1 MSCVFLTN
9 KSDFHRNIYSYLLLS
24 SITAS
29 CDGVTASS
37 IRCCQHSY
45 VFSFPPL
52 LHSGLGP
59 CPLSP
64 PSHSSTP
71 VCIQCCLYSSQPSSN
86 ITGGDIRCE
95 AMENYSICVLLLWRV
110 VMAHGNWNRSY
121 IFPINRNS
129 PGPSY
134 VFLCVLAGQGW
145 AESSAARHSSPT
157 PSSGGR
163 LAQLSANHSPARP
176 LSTNQ
181 RRADA
186 HP

>member
-1 MSCVFLTN
+1 M
-9 KSDFHRNIYSYLLLS
+9 
-24 SITAS
+24 
-29 CDGVTASS
+29 TASS

-64 PSHSSTP
+64 TSPSSTP
-71 VCIQCCLYSSQPSSN
+71 VCSQCCLYSSQPSSN
-86 ITGGDIRCE
+86 ITGVTLGVKRLRFI
-95 AMENYSICVLLLWRV
+95 ALCVLLLWRV

>member
-1 MSCVFLTN
+1 MFFLTN

-59 CPLSP
+59 GPLSP
-64 PSHSSTP
+64 TSPSSTP
-71 VCIQCCLYSSQPSSN
+71 VCSQCCLYSSQPSSN
-86 ITGGDIRCE
+86 STGVTSGVRRLRFI
-95 AMENYSICVLLLWRV
+95 ALCVLLLWRV

>member
-1 MSCVFLTN
+1 MCPVSL
-9 KSDFHRNIYSYLLLS
+9 H
-24 SITAS
+24 
-29 CDGVTASS
+29 
-37 IRCCQHSY
+37 
-45 VFSFPPL
+45 FST
-52 LHSGLGP
+52 LGWAPVP
-59 CPLSP
+59 CPLP
-64 PSHSSTP
+64 PPAAHRCVASVAYTP
-71 VCIQCCLYSSQPSSN
+71 PNLVVTLQGVTLGVKRWRFIALC
-86 ITGGDIRCE
+86 
-95 AMENYSICVLLLWRV
+95 MLLLWRV
-110 VMAHGNWNRSY
+110 VMPHGNWNRSY

-134 VFLCVLAGQGW
+134 VFLCVLAGHSGQGW

>member
-1 MSCVFLTN
+1 MSATTSTVIKLIVRE
-9 KSDFHRNIYSYLLLS
+9 SSAYLNRIL
-24 SITAS
+24 
-29 CDGVTASS
+29 
-37 IRCCQHSY
+37 
-45 VFSFPPL
+45 
-52 LHSGLGP
+52 P

-71 VCIQCCLYSSQPSSN
+71 VCSQCCLYSSQPSSN

-129 PGPSY
+129 PAPSY

-145 AESSAARHSSPT
+145 AESSTARHSSPT

>member
-1 MSCVFLTN
+1 MNYL
-9 KSDFHRNIYSYLLLS
+9 HRNIYSYLLLI
-24 SITAS
+24 ITAS

-45 VFSFPPL
+45 VSSFPPL

-59 CPLSP
+59 VPCPLP
-64 PSHSSTP
+64 PPAAHRCVSSVAYTP
-71 VCIQCCLYSSQPSSN
+71 PNLVVTLQGVTLGVKRWRFIAL
-86 ITGGDIRCE
+86 
-95 AMENYSICVLLLWRV
+95 CVLLLWRV
-110 VMAHGNWNRSY
+110 VMPHGNWNRSY

-163 LAQLSANHSPARP
+163 LVQLSANHSPARP